1 MTGGPAGGDRPLP
14 EPSLPRAAPPTANRV
29 SASETVA
36 LLGAGGVLTAGLV
49 AYAVRG
55 PGSRGHLAIAVGL
68 PLFVGVLLALAL
80 AWPKLARLPM
90 RRVLAACVLAL
101 PARAVLGPAL
111 ALPQFRALFAFRVVL
126 AAVGLFGLAWLTIT
140 RPRWHLEATTFVTL
154 FAAWF
159 CWLVITLAWAP
170 DPTAGLHYLVLFA
183 ELGVIAVATASAG
196 TSRRRLRYML
206 LGLAAVYGLSLLVAM
221 VEWRLGIHLPTA
233 SSAHG
238 NHRRPATFFFN
249 PNDYAT
255 FLALCWP
262 FVLLL
267 PTFRRTRGTIALTAA
282 VLLVSAAALVFTES
296 RSSLLALGLETV
308 IIAAWTL
315 ARGSRRHRLVLVALA
330 AVVVLGA
337 GVLLSGHGGASFQK
351 FDIGKLISQERSG
364 QGSGSVRLQ
373 LQFAGLRAAETRWFW
388 GVGPGNAETIVAQQN
403 PAFTVI
409 NLHDWWLEVF
419 VDGGLP
425 GLLIFLAM
433 YAAALASMV
442 RVARR
447 SRDPLLRYLGTA
459 TGVSLAGLTVALFG
473 PSTAIK
479 FPPIAILF
487 GLAVA
492 ILIRARREDCESGE
506 PQAVGRSAAT
516 SA

>member
-1 MTGGPAGGDRPLP
+1 
-14 EPSLPRAAPPTANRV
+14 
-29 SASETVA
+29 VA
-36 LLGAGGVLTAGLV
+36 LLGGGVVLTAGLV

-55 PGSRGHLAIAVGL
+55 HGSRGHLSIAVGL

-90 RRVLAACVLAL
+90 RPVLAACVLAL
-101 PARAVLGPAL
+101 PALAVLGPAL
-111 ALPQFRALFAFRVVL
+111 ALPQLRALFAFRVVL
-126 AAVGLFGLAWLTIT
+126 AAVGLFGLAWLIIT
-140 RPRWHLEATTFVTL
+140 RPRWHLEATTFLGL

-183 ELGVIAVATASAG
+183 ELGVVAVATASAG

-233 SSAHG
+233 STAHG

-267 PTFRRTRGTIALTAA
+267 PTFRRTGGTIALTAA

-308 IIAAWTL
+308 IVAAWAL
-315 ARGSRRHRLVLVALA
+315 ARGSRRRRLVLVALA

-403 PAFTVI
+403 PDFTVI

-442 RVARR
+442 RVVRR

-459 TGVSLAGLTVALFG
+459 TAVSLAGLTIALFG

-506 PQAVGRSAAT
+506 PQAVGRSAAS

>member
-1 MTGGPAGGDRPLP
+1 M
-14 EPSLPRAAPPTANRV
+14 
-29 SASETVA
+29 A
-36 LLGAGGVLTAGLV
+36 LLGGGVVLTAGLI

-55 PGSRGHLAIAVGL
+55 QGSRGHLAIAVGL

-101 PARAVLGPAL
+101 PALAILGPAL
-111 ALPQFRALFAFRVVL
+111 ALPQLRVLFAFRVVL
-126 AAVGLFGLAWLTIT
+126 AFIGLVGLTWLIVA
-140 RPRWHLEATTFVTL
+140 RPRWHLEAPTFLGL

-159 CWLVITLAWAP
+159 CWLVVTLAWAP
-170 DPTAGLHYLVLFA
+170 DPAAGLHYLVLFG

-206 LGLAAVYGLSLLVAM
+206 LGLAGVYGLSLLIAM

-233 SSAHG
+233 STAHG

-267 PTFRRTRGTIALTAA
+267 PTLRRTRGTVALTVAA
-282 VLLVSAAALVFTES
+282 LLASAAALVFTES

-308 IIAAWTL
+308 IVAVWAL
-315 ARGSRRHRLVLVALA
+315 AHGSRRRRLALVALTA
-330 AVVVLGA
+330 FVVLGA
-337 GVLLSGHGGASFQK
+337 GALLSGHGGASFQK

-364 QGSGSVRLQ
+364 QGSGSVRVQ
-373 LQFAGLRAAETRWFW
+373 LQFAGVRAAETRWFW
-388 GVGPGNAETIVAQQN
+388 GVGPGNAETIVARQN
-403 PAFTVI
+403 PDFTVI

-425 GLLIFLAM
+425 GLLLFLTI
-433 YAAALASMV
+433 YVAALAAMV
-442 RVARR
+442 RVARHA
-447 SRDPLLRYLGTA
+447 RDPLLRYLGAATA
-459 TGVSLAGLTVALFG
+459 VSLTGLTIALFG

-492 ILIRARREDCESGE
+492 ILIRARREDRESGE
-506 PQAVGRSAAT
+506 PQAVGQSAAT